1 MNHIYESIPGWF
13 SFPNFYSEIV
23 RKFPSGSR
31 FVEVGSYKGRS
42 FSYLVVECINSGKTF
57 DVVAVDACPWTDVE
71 PEFYQNMKPLEG
83 HYRTMFG
90 GNSFDRAKEFEDGSI
105 DMVFIDANHTYE
117 YVTRDIAAYL
127 PKMKKG
133 GIMAG
138 HDYNEH
144 HPGVMQAVQ
153 EAFEGR
159 FTYDPKEDVWQVN
172 I

>member
-57 DVVAVDACPWTDVE
+57 DVVAVDACPWPDVE

-83 HYRTMFG
+83 NYRTMFG
-90 GNSFDRAKEFEDGSI
+90 GDSFVRIAEFEDNSI
-105 DMVFIDANHTYE
+105 DFIFIDACHEYE
-117 YVTRDIAAYL
+117 YVKRDIEAAL

-133 GIMAG
+133 GILAG
-138 HDYNEH
+138 HDHNWQ
-144 HPGVMQAVQ
+144 HPGVMRAVK
-153 EAFEGR
+153 ESFGDR
-159 FTYDPKEDVWQVN
+159 FTYDAAEDVWQTT